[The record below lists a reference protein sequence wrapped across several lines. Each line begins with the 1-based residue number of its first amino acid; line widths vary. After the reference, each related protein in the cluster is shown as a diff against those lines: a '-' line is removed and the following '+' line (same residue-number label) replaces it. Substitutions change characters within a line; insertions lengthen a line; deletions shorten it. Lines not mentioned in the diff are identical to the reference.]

1 MKTPPPALILLAA
14 TLALCCAPAR
24 AQQAAVETLSLD
36 QSLRL
41 SMQNNPELL
50 SAEQDVI
57 IAQQRVKE
65 ASYLFLPQTN
75 LSGAVTKANVKYP
88 MVLSPEF
95 GSHLLQ
101 PSNYEN
107 FYTAKVS
114 MAQPIY
120 TGGRNTNTLRLARA
134 SLKQARTRYET
145 VKRET
150 VLSLKTAFFGLSR
163 AKSEVKLTQDWLGR
177 MQDTLAKM
185 PGGSWEYIEARAL
198 ISEMENTAAQAR
210 QQLSVRK
217 LEYLRN
223 LNREL
228 DSSVETA
235 DEFLPDMT
243 SIDLDK
249 AVTWAMELRP
259 EVKSEV
265 YRAEMDSIALNLAMS
280 RRSPTVMLGASYDVV
295 GYQFPLPSNSWE
307 ATLAIQFPLA
317 YDFWTQITQRKAEQR
332 QGDLKRSS
340 IQDKVRLEVRQYHQ
354 ELLFWQ
360 DTVRRLQSDKDEL
373 LKYYETGLQR
383 ASSPSL
389 GLLRAARAVHYS
401 QERYLDA
408 IEKQL
413 SARARLE
420 WAVGHELSP

>member
-1 MKTPPPALILLAA
+1 M
-14 TLALCCAPAR
+14 
-24 AQQAAVETLSLD
+24 
-36 QSLRL
+36 
-41 SMQNNPELL
+41 
-50 SAEQDVI
+50 
-57 IAQQRVKE
+57 
-65 ASYLFLPQTN
+65 
-75 LSGAVTKANVKYP
+75 TKANVKYP

-114 MAQPIY
+114 MAQPSTPADGTPIP
-120 TGGRNTNTLRLARA
+120 LRLARA

-163 AKSEVKLTQDWLGR
+163 AKSEVKLTQDWLDR
-177 MQDTLAKM
+177 MKGTLARM
-185 PGGSWEYIEARAL
+185 SGGSWEYIEARAL

-217 LEYLRN
+217 LEYLKN

-235 DEFLPDMT
+235 DDFLPDMT

-354 ELLFWQ
+354 EPAFLAGHSPQ
-360 DTVRRLQSDKDEL
+360 TAER
-373 LKYYETGLQR
+373 QR
-383 ASSPSL
+383 
-389 GLLRAARAVHYS
+389 
-401 QERYLDA
+401 
-408 IEKQL
+408 
-413 SARARLE
+413 
-420 WAVGHELSP
+420 